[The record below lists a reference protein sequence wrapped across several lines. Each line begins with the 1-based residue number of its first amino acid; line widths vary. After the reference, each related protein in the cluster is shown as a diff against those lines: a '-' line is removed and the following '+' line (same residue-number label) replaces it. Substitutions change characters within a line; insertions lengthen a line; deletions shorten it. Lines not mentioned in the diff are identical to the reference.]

1 MNALRAF
8 LKMNASRAFLL
19 VAVIISATIV
29 LANLYKLERAS
40 TGSGVFRIN
49 TVTGAVSF
57 CVGGTNNNC
66 RRLSE
71 R

>member
-8 LKMNASRAFLL
+8 LKMNASRVFLL
-19 VAVIISATIV
+19 AAVIISAAIV
-29 LANLYKLERAS
+29 LANLHKLERESAER
-40 TGSGVFRIN
+40 GVYRIN

-57 CVGGTNNNC
+57 CVEGTNNNC
-66 RRLSE
+66 RRLSD

>member
-29 LANLYKLERAS
+29 LANLHKLERES
-40 TGSGVFRIN
+40 TERGVYRIN

-57 CVGGTNNNC
+57 CVGGTNISC